1 VTTYRDTAIVLGS
14 HKFGEADRVV
24 VLLTAEHG
32 KVRAVAKGVRKTKSS
47 IGARLEPMSHVDLS
61 LRRGRELD
69 TVDQVRLVAPLQNV
83 RDDFD
88 RLRQGLSMVEAVNKI
103 TPDREPVPQLFEL
116 LTRALHYLN
125 DSRSPLLLAS
135 FFWRLISV
143 EGSMPELDR
152 CVVCGGDARLDHF
165 DVLEGGVH
173 CSSCRS
179 GVPVSQAALAVVRSI
194 VGGRMNEALAMEESS
209 TVHEVNRLA
218 MESMEALLERRLKS
232 LGVFDRHL

>member
-1 VTTYRDTAIVLGS
+1 MSTYRDTAIVLGS

-24 VLLTAEHG
+24 VLLTATHG
-32 KVRAVAKGVRKTKSS
+32 KVRAVARGVRKTKSS
-47 IGARLEPMSHVDLS
+47 IGARLEPMSHVDVS
-61 LRRGRELD
+61 LRRGRDLD

-103 TPDREPVPQLFEL
+103 APDREPVPQLFEL
-116 LTRALHYLN
+116 LMRALHYLN
-125 DSRSPLLLAS
+125 ESRSPLLLAA

-143 EGSMPELDR
+143 EGSMPQLEQ
-152 CVVCGGDARLDHF
+152 CVVCEGTDGLEFF

-173 CSSCRS
+173 CRSCRS
-179 GVPVSQAALAVVRSI
+179 GVPVSAAALSIIGSI
-194 VGGRMNEALAMEESS
+194 VGGRMNEALALGES
-209 TVHEVNRLA
+209 TTTHEVNRLA
-218 MESMEALLERRLKS
+218 MESMESLLERRLKS